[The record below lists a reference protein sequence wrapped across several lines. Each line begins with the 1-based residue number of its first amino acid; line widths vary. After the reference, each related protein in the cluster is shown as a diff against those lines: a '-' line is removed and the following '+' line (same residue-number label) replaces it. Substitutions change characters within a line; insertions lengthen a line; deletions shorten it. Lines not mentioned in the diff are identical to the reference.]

1 MKFTTRFRAGSLSVA
16 SVLIA
21 LFTVDL
27 APVAAQDL
35 RIATSYKL
43 MTLDPH
49 FSTLNENSSLL
60 SHVFERLVYQDEKLV
75 LQPGLAKSWNRVSDT
90 RWEFKLRDNVRF
102 HDGSAFTAD
111 DVVYTIERIR
121 SFLKPP
127 SGGFQAYTK
136 GIASISAADP
146 TTVVIETVGS
156 QPTLPLALSAIF
168 IMPRGSDGFATTERL
183 NAGTSLV
190 GTGPYKFKAWRS
202 GETLDL
208 TRNDD
213 YWGTRPTW
221 SNVSFRIVES
231 PAARVAALA
240 AGDVDIADFVPAR
253 DVETLKQRGAKVE
266 SVPAARLNFFQ
277 FELGKEDVPGVTD
290 KSDKAIPNPFR
301 DARVRKALAMAVDR
315 GVIVDKILS
324 GYGTAAAQF
333 FPNGLAGTSANLTPQ
348 PARYEEAKAL
358 LAEAG
363 FPNGFKVALNGPA
376 GRYPGDGESLQAV
389 AQSWARIGV
398 TARPVGVPFSVFN
411 TKRAAGEYSIWYGG
425 CSGEAVDVC
434 LEAVLKSPDNATGAG
449 ALNFGQYRNPAYD
462 ERLDKA
468 RTVDAGPDRDKALA
482 DLTDF
487 VMSDEPIIPLYH
499 FHHISGYGSRV
510 NAYLMHPRGWTTAM
524 QAKPAAN

>member
-1 MKFTTRFRAGSLSVA
+1 MNFTTRVRAGSLSVA

-21 LFTVDL
+21 LFT
-27 APVAAQDL
+27 AGFTTAAAQDL

-60 SHVFERLVYQDEKLV
+60 SHIFERLVYQDEKLA
-75 LQPGLAKSWNRVSDT
+75 LQPGLATSWKRVSDT
-90 RWEFKLRDNVRF
+90 RWEFKLRENVRF
-102 HDGSAFTAD
+102 HDGSPFTAD

-121 SFLKPP
+121 NFLKPP

-136 GIASISAADP
+136 GIASVSATDP

-168 IMPRGSDGFATTERL
+168 ILPRGTDGFATTEKL

-213 YWGTRPTW
+213 YWGQRPAW

-231 PAARVAALA
+231 PAARVAALS

-277 FELGKEDVPGVTD
+277 FELGKEAVPGVTD
-290 KSDKAIPNPFR
+290 KSDKAIANPFL

-315 GVIVDKILS
+315 NVIVDKILS

-333 FPNGLAGTSANLTPQ
+333 FPNGLAGTSPNLAPQ

-363 FPNGFKVALNGPA
+363 FPNGFKVVLNGPA

-398 TARPVGVPFSVFN
+398 AARPVGVPFSVFN

-462 ERLDKA
+462 EMLDKA
-468 RTVDAGPDRDKALA
+468 RTVDAGLERDKALA
-482 DLTDF
+482 ELTDF
-487 VMSDEPIIPLYH
+487 VMGDEPIIPLYH
-499 FHHISGYGSRV
+499 FHHISGYGPRV
-510 NAYLMHPRGWTTAM
+510 TGYLMHPRGWTTAM